1 MAAPKKEAAAEPT
14 IIVKRIYGGS
24 PGEVHHGGAW
34 KVAYADFA
42 TAMMAFFMLLW
53 IVGATTEKQ
62 RKGIADYFAPTLV
75 KMTPKS
81 SGSNGLL
88 AGRSMRDSAGRAPS
102 TSSGGK
108 GMIASIVPREVGT
121 GMQTPAADRT
131 PEEARREASQQQDRA
146 EFVKVKAAIDS
157 RLAADKSLTD
167 LRRQIRYT
175 ETREGLRIEIIDR
188 AGFSMFAL
196 GTDRLVPRAARL
208 MASVATGVIVV
219 PNPVAVRGHT
229 DALGY
234 ANAAMNNWK
243 LSTARA
249 EATRE
254 AFQAAGIPETRFAR
268 IEGVAAR
275 EPFYPANP
283 TDPRNRRITVTL
295 FYREPGIAG

>member
-1 MAAPKKEAAAEPT
+1 MAAPKREPVAEPT
-14 IIVKRIYGGS
+14 IIVKRVYGGS
-24 PGEVHHGGAW
+24 HNEVHHGGAW

-75 KMTPKS
+75 KMAPKS

-88 AGRSMRDSAGRAPS
+88 AGHSMRDSAGRAPS

-121 GMQTPAADRT
+121 GMQKPSADRT
-131 PEEARREASQQQDRA
+131 PEEARREVSQQQDRA
-146 EFVKVKAAIDS
+146 EFVKVRAAIDA

-208 MASVATGVIVV
+208 MVSVATGVIVV
-219 PNPVAVRGHT
+219 PNPVALRGHT

-234 ANAAMNNWK
+234 AGPAMNNWK

-254 AFQAAGIPETRFAR
+254 AFEAAGIPETRFAR

-275 EPFYPANP
+275 EPFYPAVP